1 MWRVSTSFEVRVS
14 PSRALRVEV
23 DKLQLGQSKV
33 VGRVEVRGDGVY
45 VDGRLAT
52 FRRALKC
59 PVRVGGLYLC
69 SDPPEVPRFFYRDV
83 FMPDFGDLLRVSE
96 LYATDRLNGGDCL
109 AEYLFSVIRGSPFL
123 WDIYRRRE
131 PGVPRRC
138 RELLE
143 VLRARG
149 LRERRLY
156 TPPRLDVRTSALLGL
171 LRFGEAL
178 ELVERS
184 WFGFAVAMRYGIYSA
199 LRWRL
204 PPGPDSWLLL
214 FGVYAAL
221 DPVAVPGGVA
231 VDLGLLRASPYVVA
245 RVMGRWLVA
254 FNAAGLYVAAG
265 NLNMMVDGGRKR
277 ARYASCDGDR
287 CTVGDLLFN
296 YCVEMECGVVKTS
309 DFEFKGLVKC
319 RDFGTA
325 FFSVEP
331 CD

>member
-1 MWRVSTSFEVRVS
+1 MYPLEVRIS
-14 PSRALRVEV
+14 PSRALMVEV
-23 DKLQLGQSKV
+23 DRLQLGRSRV

-45 VDGRLAT
+45 VDGRLVT
-52 FRRALKC
+52 FRRALRC
-59 PVRVGGLYLC
+59 PVKVGGLYLC

-83 FMPDFGDLLRVSE
+83 FMPDFGELLRVSE
-96 LYATDRLNGGDCL
+96 LYATDRLNSGDCL
-109 AEYLFSVIRGSPFL
+109 AEYLLALVRGSSLL
-123 WDIYRRRE
+123 WDIYGRRE
-131 PGVPRRC
+131 PALPRRC
-138 RELLE
+138 GEVLG

-156 TPPRLDVRTSALLGL
+156 TPPRYDAKTSALLGL

-178 ELVERS
+178 GLVERS

-204 PPGPDSWLLL
+204 PPGPDSWLFL
-214 FGVYAAL
+214 FGIYAAL

-231 VDLGLLRASPYVVA
+231 VDLGLLRAVPYIVA
-245 RVMGRWLVA
+245 RVVGRWLVA
-254 FNAAGLYVAAG
+254 FNVAGLYIAAG
-265 NLNMMVDGGRKR
+265 NFNMMVDGGRKR
-277 ARYASCDGDR
+277 AKYASCDGDK
-287 CTVGDLLFN
+287 CAVGGLLFN
-296 YCVEMECGVVKTS
+296 QCVEVDCGVVRTS

-331 CD
+331 CS